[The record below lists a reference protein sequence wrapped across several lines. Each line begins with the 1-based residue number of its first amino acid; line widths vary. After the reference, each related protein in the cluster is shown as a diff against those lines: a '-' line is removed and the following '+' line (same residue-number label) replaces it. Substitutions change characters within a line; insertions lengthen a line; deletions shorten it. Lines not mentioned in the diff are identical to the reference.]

1 MRFWLLIILILLI
14 SGCNQDKIATLE
26 KITRE
31 LAEENQR
38 LNEEATIKNDFIREY
53 TNTVNAVYENLEKI
67 RKREGFI
74 AKLSKDIEKQRKTT
88 VKTLM
93 LSDINSIDG
102 YIKQSKKRIRQLK
115 TKLSAAEVETE
126 ALTEMIDHLSDTIDA
141 KEAEVLLLKEEMTV
155 LNERVSEAE
164 KDLKLKNEVI
174 IQQAETLNTA
184 YYIIDSEKSLK
195 EKGII
200 IDKGGF
206 LGLRK
211 TRQLTDDFETAH
223 FHVTNISVTERI
235 PLSTNIEQI
244 QIISP
249 HDPASYQLVEQDE
262 DMGALEILN
271 PAEFW
276 KMRYLVIVEK
286 S

>member
-1 MRFWLLIILILLI
+1 MRFWLLLILILLI
-14 SGCNQDKIATLE
+14 SSCNQDKIATLE
-26 KITRE
+26 NITQE
-31 LAEENQR
+31 LAAENQR
-38 LNEEATIKNDFIREY
+38 LNEEATLKNDFIREY

-74 AKLSKDIEKQRKTT
+74 ANLSKDIEKQRKTT
-88 VKTLM
+88 VKSLM

-115 TKLSAAEVETE
+115 EKLSAAEVETE
-126 ALTEMIDHLSDTIDA
+126 ALTEMIDHLSNTIDA
-141 KEAEVLLLKEEMTV
+141 KEAEVLLLKEEMLV

-164 KDLKLKNEVI
+164 RDLKLKNEVI

-211 TRQLTDDFETAH
+211 ARQLADDFETTH
-223 FHVTNISVTERI
+223 FRVTDISDTERI
-235 PLSTNIEQI
+235 PLSTKIEQI

>member
-1 MRFWLLIILILLI
+1 MRFWLLLILILFI
-14 SGCNQDKIATLE
+14 SSCNQDKISTLE
-26 KITRE
+26 KITQE

-74 AKLSKDIEKQRKTT
+74 AKLSKDVEKQRKTT

-115 TKLSAAEVETE
+115 VKLSAAEVETE
-126 ALTEMIDHLSDTIDA
+126 TLTEMIDHLSDTIDA

-164 KDLKLKNEVI
+164 KDIKLKNEVI

-211 TRQLTDDFETAH
+211 TRQLADDFETAH

-249 HDPASYQLVEQDE
+249 HDPASYQLVDQDE